1 MASLTTVYSLSVLL
15 SSIAGMGSAFLGNR
29 IFPFKG
35 GNVPPPPTPAEV
47 KKATEEADKATHIAA
62 EKAAKLAAAELYEI
76 KKAQKEEEPPK
87 PETVPEPEPV
97 AEPVPEPEPPKPEP
111 VPEPEPVAEPVP
123 EPVPEPEPPKPEPPK
138 PEPETVPVAEPVAQP
153 EPPKIKVVTADNL
166 QEFIKEEFKMDDE
179 FAKNVIDF
187 IKTPV
192 LEWKS
197 IATSS
202 KILRRKFMRTLSH
215 PNINKCPKN
224 LLDVCKIVNIKYSNM
239 KDFIDGKDFVPY
251 NDQTLDAVA
260 LLANTA

>member
-87 PETVPEPEPV
+87 PET
-97 AEPVPEPEPPKPEP
+97 